1 MVSFGKNIVVIT
13 ASLLALLL
21 HNEVSA
27 LSSNNNAPRFSPSEL
42 QQLSQGEASLF
53 GSSTPYMYCGQPLWS
68 GNKNKSN
75 TSKKTTTTPGRS
87 NNNEDR
93 QSLSKFTP
101 RTKANHSSFVQ
112 KNKLSWLKL
121 NWNYYIPCVLLL
133 FGYTVYDTQHMRPLS
148 CVLHTANR
156 NYFPSYTFFS
166 QH

>member
-1 MVSFGKNIVVIT
+1 MVLFGKNIVVIT
-13 ASLLALLL
+13 SFLLALLL
-21 HNEVSA
+21 HNEVLA

-93 QSLSKFTP
+93 QSSSKFTP

-112 KNKLSWLKL
+112 KNKLS
-121 NWNYYIPCVLLL
+121 
-133 FGYTVYDTQHMRPLS
+133 
-148 CVLHTANR
+148 
-156 NYFPSYTFFS
+156 
-166 QH
+166 

>member
-1 MVSFGKNIVVIT
+1 MVSFGKNVVVVT
-13 ASLLALLL
+13 SSLLALLL

-53 GSSTPYMYCGQPLWS
+53 GSSTPYMYSGQPLWS

-75 TSKKTTTTPGRS
+75 TSKKTTTTTPGRS

-112 KNKLSWLKL
+112 KNKLS
-121 NWNYYIPCVLLL
+121 
-133 FGYTVYDTQHMRPLS
+133 
-148 CVLHTANR
+148 
-156 NYFPSYTFFS
+156 
-166 QH
+166 